1 MSDSSSSAAA
11 AGTITIGGDLTVNRM
26 GFGAMRI
33 TGDGI
38 WGPPADR
45 ESALATLRRAV
56 DLEVTFIDTA
66 DSYGPDVSESLIAD
80 ALYPYPDELVIATKA
95 GLERPGPNHWTVN
108 GRPDHIR
115 KACDGSLSRLRLEQ
129 IPLYQQHR
137 PDPDVPYAESIGA
150 MVELQRE
157 GKIRHIGVSNVDVDE
172 LREAQS
178 LATIVSV
185 QNRFNLGDR
194 QSEAVLEAVT
204 TDGLAF
210 LPWAPIQ
217 QADEHGA
224 IAEIAS
230 NHGAD
235 TRQVVL
241 AWLLA
246 RSPSM
251 LPIPGTG
258 SPSHLE
264 HNVAAAA
271 IELTPDE
278 IETLNEVAA

>member
-1 MSDSSSSAAA
+1 M
-11 AGTITIGGDLTVNRM
+11 
-26 GFGAMRI
+26 
-33 TGDGI
+33 
-38 WGPPADR
+38 
-45 ESALATLRRAV
+45 
-56 DLEVTFIDTA
+56 TFIDTA

-194 QSEAVLEAVT
+194 ESEAVLEAVT
-204 TDGLAF
+204 ADGLAF

-230 NHGAD
+230 NARGGHPTGGAG
-235 TRQVVL
+235 L
-241 AWLLA
+241 APGPLA
-246 RSPSM
+246 VDAAD
-251 LPIPGTG
+251 PGTG

-271 IELTPDE
+271 IELSPDE
-278 IETLNEVAA
+278 IEILNEAAA